1 MFLKEFESLQR
12 VLMTS
17 LTFSPRGL
25 PWKGNEIRR
34 QHWGETRMTTWLVN
48 VSITPALQ
56 ERVTSVDISF
66 SELPFSLNALWI
78 GHKLWF
84 MTFHSIQ
91 HYNQS
96 WSKYVRNG
104 QTVKARRLNLPCSM
118 NSEVAESGFKRP
130 IGWQPIL
137 KLWICIV
144 SFHMDRLCG
153 LEKCVVW
160 FFCSRRKCLFI
171 ASVICL
177 QV

>member
-48 VSITPALQ
+48 VLITPALQ
-56 ERVTSVDISF
+56 ERVTSVDVSF

-84 MTFHSIQ
+84 ITFHSIQ

-96 WSKYVRNG
+96 RSKYVRNG
-104 QTVKARRLNLPCSM
+104 QPVKARCWNFPLSM
-118 NSEVAESGFKRP
+118 TSEVANPALNGP
-130 IGWQPIL
+130 LVNNQLIL
-137 KLWICIV
+137 KLASLHTWT
-144 SFHMDRLCG
+144 DN
-153 LEKCVVW
+153 W
-160 FFCSRRKCLFI
+160 FVEMYS
-171 ASVICL
+171 
-177 QV
+177 